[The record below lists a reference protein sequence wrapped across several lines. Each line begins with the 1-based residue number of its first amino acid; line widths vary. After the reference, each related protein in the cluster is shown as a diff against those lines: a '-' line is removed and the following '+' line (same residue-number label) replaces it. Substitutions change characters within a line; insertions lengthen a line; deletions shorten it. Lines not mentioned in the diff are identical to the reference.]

1 MRALLCAFAALALML
16 LTGLVPASAQQPST
30 SQPPASAPATP
41 SPKSF
46 LPPSAARGAV
56 PVAPAE
62 QGWSARLYAWL
73 MAVQGDYNRQLAR
86 SVREIKTGHPFFAAL
101 ALASLSFM
109 YGVLHAVG
117 PGHGKA
123 VISSYVLA
131 SDRTVRR
138 GIALSFLAALF
149 QAFSALLLVAIL
161 IGVFSA
167 TGMARQATEAWLE
180 TVSWGLVVVIGVWL
194 LWKQSSKLW
203 LDSRAAPSTPS
214 TPGGA
219 PSHAHAHAHA
229 SHDHGAPVLATAA
242 TAVGHTHVHS
252 PAQAHA
258 HSHAHDPHD
267 GHDHADCCGHAHMPD
282 PKDLEGP
289 WSWRT
294 AIPLALAIG
303 IRPCTGAI
311 AILVFSLSQGLL
323 WAGVF
328 ATFAMALGT
337 AITVSALAVIAVGSR
352 DLAAWLGG
360 GQSGWGR
367 HVRTMT
373 GIGGAL
379 AVIGFGLVLLLGSLP
394 ATRVF

>member
-1 MRALLCAFAALALML
+1 MTTLRCLIVAFVLVLVTA
-16 LTGLVPASAQQPST
+16 TVPAGAQQPANP
-30 SQPPASAPATP
+30 QPPASAPVTTA
-41 SPKSF
+41 PKSF
-46 LPPSAARGAV
+46 LPPSAARGAA

-62 QGWSARLYAWL
+62 QGLGARIYTWL
-73 MAVQGDYNRQLAR
+73 IAVQGDYNRQLAR
-86 SVREIKTGHPFFAAL
+86 SVREIKTGNPFVAAL

-149 QAFSALLLVAIL
+149 QAFSAILLVAVL
-161 IGVFSA
+161 VGVFSA

-180 TVSWGLVVVIGVWL
+180 TLSWGLVVVIGVWL
-194 LWKQSSKLW
+194 LWQQLSKLW
-203 LDSRAAPSTPS
+203 SSQ
-214 TPGGA
+214 
-219 PSHAHAHAHA
+219 HA
-229 SHDHGAPVLATAA
+229 SVAA
-242 TAVGHTHVHS
+242 VTPHR
-252 PAQAHA
+252 HA
-258 HSHAHDPHD
+258 HSHDDHAPPVLAHALPAGSHAHGHGHDHSHLDATHAHSHDPHD
-267 GHDHADCCGHAHMPD
+267 GHDHSDCCGHAHMPD

-303 IRPCTGAI
+303 VRPCTGAI
-311 AILVFSLSQGLL
+311 AILIFSLSQGLL

-367 HVRTMT
+367 HVRTAA
-373 GIGGAL
+373 GVGGAL
-379 AVIGFGLVLLLGSLP
+379 AVIAFGLILFIGSLQ
-394 ATRVF
+394 ATSVF

>member
-1 MRALLCAFAALALML
+1 MRGPRAFLLALFL
-16 LTGLVPASAQQPST
+16 LVLTAVGVGSGEAQQTGGAPPQSSGPAASA
-30 SQPPASAPATP
+30 
-41 SPKSF
+41 PKSF
-46 LPPSAARGAV
+46 LPPSAAKGGA
-56 PVAPAE
+56 PVAAAE
-62 QGWSARLYAWL
+62 QGMGARLYAWL
-73 MAVQGDYNRQLAR
+73 TALQGDYNRRLAR
-86 SVREIKTGHPFFAAL
+86 TVRELKTGNPFLAAL
-101 ALASLSFM
+101 TLASLSFM

-149 QAFSALLLVAIL
+149 QAFSAILLVAL
-161 IGVFSA
+161 LVGVFSA
-167 TGMARQATEAWLE
+167 TGAARQTTEAWLE
-180 TVSWGLVVVIGVWL
+180 TVSWGLVVGVGVWL
-194 LWKQSSKLW
+194 LWKQLSKLW
-203 LDSRAAPSTPS
+203 AERTAAAVS
-214 TPGGA
+214 A
-219 PSHAHAHAHA
+219 PVDASPAHAHHHHGHAHAAHGHAA
-229 SHDHGAPVLATAA
+229 HGAV
-242 TAVGHTHVHS
+242 
-252 PAQAHA
+252 AHA
-258 HSHAHDPHD
+258 HHHHHAAD
-267 GHDHADCCGHAHMPD
+267 GHDHSDCCGHAHMPD

-294 AIPLALAIG
+294 AVPLALAIG

-311 AILVFSLSQGLL
+311 AILIFALSQGLL

-337 AITVSALAVIAVGSR
+337 AITVSALAVVAVGSR

-367 HVRTMT
+367 HVRTAA

-379 AVIGFGLVLLLGSLP
+379 AVIAFGLILFIGSLQ
-394 ATRVF
+394 ATSVF